1 MTFLKRWKFTL
12 LLLGL
17 ILLMGVHPMLSA
29 SPAVLTV
36 LYNVLLA
43 AVFFGA
49 LFILYQRRQSRVLA
63 LALGVPPVVG
73 LCTHYFAPGMP
84 PVAAN
89 LLFHL
94 LPVFFLAY
102 TVVTILRTVLV
113 DSAVSADSINGA
125 LCGYLLIGLAF
136 GHLYCLAEAF
146 QPGSFFILEQFGPL
160 PPDGDRR
167 HSLFTYFSLIT
178 LTTVGYGDL
187 IPRSPSARSLV
198 WVEAVIGQFY
208 VAVVIAQLI
217 GMRVSATL
225 GGSRSDGTAAPDKRP

>member
-12 LLLGL
+12 LLVGL

-29 SPAVLTV
+29 SPAVLTS
-36 LYNVLLA
+36 LYNVFLA

-49 LFILYQRRQSRVLA
+49 LFVLYQRKQSRLVALVLGTPTLVA
-63 LALGVPPVVG
+63 
-73 LCTHYFAPGMP
+73 LCTRYFVPGMP
-84 PVAAN
+84 PVAAS

-94 LPVFFLAY
+94 LPALFLAY
-102 TVVTILRTVLV
+102 TVVTILTTVLV
-113 DSAVSADSINGA
+113 GSAVSADNINGA

-136 GHLYCLAEAF
+136 GHLYCLAETF

-160 PPDGDRR
+160 PADEDRR
-167 HSLFTYFSLIT
+167 HSLLSYFSLIT

-217 GMRVSATL
+217 GMKVSATL
-225 GGSRSDGTAAPDKRP
+225 GGSRPNGAAPDKRS